1 MYLSEKWFFC
11 KFSSNSHRCKN
22 MTNQLSGEEQK
33 LLLETARNAI
43 RQELDKEEKLPLA
56 LDEYSPKLQ
65 ENGACFITLMK
76 NGVLRG
82 CVGSIEA
89 VQPLVQDVRE
99 RAVAAAFQDYRFPSL
114 KLPELEEIRIEISR
128 LTQPCTLNYEDPEDL
143 ITKLRPRIDGVI
155 LRYQTRRATFLPQVW
170 EQLPNPELFLNRLC
184 VKMGLD
190 QSIWRTAKL
199 QVETY
204 QVEKFQEED

>member
-1 MYLSEKWFFC
+1 
-11 KFSSNSHRCKN
+11 

-43 RQELDKEEKLPLA
+43 RQKLDKEEILPLVM
-56 LDEYSPKLQ
+56 DEYSPKLQ
-65 ENGACFITLMK
+65 EKGACFITLK
-76 NGVLRG
+76 KKGVLRG

-89 VQPLVQDVRE
+89 VQPLIQDVSE
-99 RAVAAAFQDYRFPSL
+99 RAVAAAFEDYRFPPL
-114 KLPELEEIRIEISR
+114 TLPELDEIRIEISR
-128 LTQPCTLNYEDPEDL
+128 LTQPCNLSYEDPEDL
-143 ITKLRPRIDGVI
+143 IAKLRPRIDGVI

-170 EQLPNPELFLNRLC
+170 EQLPSPELFLNRLC

-190 QSIWRTAKL
+190 QSVWRSAKL

-204 QVEKFQEED
+204 QVEKFQEEN

>member
-1 MYLSEKWFFC
+1 
-11 KFSSNSHRCKN
+11 

-65 ENGACFITLMK
+65 ANGACFITLMK

-128 LTQPCTLNYEDPEDL
+128 LTQPCKLSYEDPEDL

-190 QSIWRTAKL
+190 QSIWRIAIL

>member
-1 MYLSEKWFFC
+1 
-11 KFSSNSHRCKN
+11 

-43 RQELDKEEKLPLA
+43 RRELDKEEKLPLMM
-56 LDEYSPKLQ
+56 DEYSPKLR
-65 ENGACFITLMK
+65 ENGACFITIKK

-89 VQPLVQDVRE
+89 VQPLIQDVRE
-99 RAVAAAFQDYRFPSL
+99 RAVAAAFQDYRFPPL
-114 KLPELEEIRIEISR
+114 TLPEFDEIRIEISR
-128 LTQPCTLNYEDPEDL
+128 LTPPRKLNYQDPEDL
-143 ITKLRPRIDGVI
+143 INKLRPRIDGVI
-155 LRYQTRRATFLPQVW
+155 LRYQTHRATFLPQVW
-170 EQLPNPELFLNRLC
+170 EQLPSPELFLNRLC
-184 VKMGLD
+184 IKMGLD
-190 QSIWRTAKL
+190 QSVWRSAKL

>member
-1 MYLSEKWFFC
+1 MYLSEKWYFC

-22 MTNQLSGEEQK
+22 MTNQLSREEQK

-43 RQELDKEEKLPLA
+43 RQELDKEEKLPLM

-65 ENGACFITLMK
+65 EDGACFITLMK

-89 VQPLVQDVRE
+89 VQPLIQDVRE
-99 RAVAAAFQDYRFPSL
+99 RAVAAAFQDYRFPAL
-114 KLPELEEIRIEISR
+114 KLSELEEIRIEISC
-128 LTQPCTLNYEDPEDL
+128 LTQPCKLSYEDPEDL

-155 LRYQTRRATFLPQVW
+155 LRYQSRRATFLPQVW
-170 EQLPNPELFLNRLC
+170 EQLTSPELFLNRLC

-204 QVEKFQEED
+204 QVEKCQEED

>member
-1 MYLSEKWFFC
+1 
-11 KFSSNSHRCKN
+11 

-43 RQELDKEEKLPLA
+43 RQKLDKEEILPLVI
-56 LDEYSPKLQ
+56 DEYSPKLQ
-65 ENGACFITLMK
+65 EKGACFITLK
-76 NGVLRG
+76 KKGVLRG

-89 VQPLVQDVRE
+89 VQPLIQDVSE
-99 RAVAAAFQDYRFPSL
+99 RAVAAAFEDYRFPPL
-114 KLPELEEIRIEISR
+114 TLPELDEIRIEISR
-128 LTQPCTLNYEDPEDL
+128 LTQPCNLSYEDPEDL
-143 ITKLRPRIDGVI
+143 IAKLRPRIDGVI

-170 EQLPNPELFLNRLC
+170 EQLPSPELFLNRLC

-190 QSIWRTAKL
+190 QAVWRSAKL

-204 QVEKFQEED
+204 QVEKFQEEN

>member
-1 MYLSEKWFFC
+1 
-11 KFSSNSHRCKN
+11 

-43 RQELDKEEKLPLA
+43 RQKLGKEEILPLVM
-56 LDEYSPKLQ
+56 DEYSPKLQ
-65 ENGACFITLMK
+65 ENGACFITLK
-76 NGVLRG
+76 KKGVLRG

-89 VQPLVQDVRE
+89 VQPLIQDVSE
-99 RAVAAAFQDYRFPSL
+99 RAVAAAFQDYRFPPL
-114 KLPELEEIRIEISR
+114 TLPELDEIRIEISC
-128 LTQPCTLNYEDPEDL
+128 LTQPCNLSYEDPEDL
-143 ITKLRPRIDGVI
+143 IAKLRPRIDGVI

-170 EQLPNPELFLNRLC
+170 EQLTTPELFLNRLC

-190 QSIWRTAKL
+190 QSVWRSAKL

-204 QVEKFQEED
+204 QVEKFQEEN

>member
-1 MYLSEKWFFC
+1 
-11 KFSSNSHRCKN
+11 

-43 RQELDKEEKLPLA
+43 RQKLGKEEILPLVM
-56 LDEYSPKLQ
+56 DEYSPKLQ
-65 ENGACFITLMK
+65 ENGACFITLK
-76 NGVLRG
+76 KKGVLRG

-89 VQPLVQDVRE
+89 VQPLIQDVSE
-99 RAVAAAFQDYRFPSL
+99 RAVAAAFQDYRFPPL
-114 KLPELEEIRIEISR
+114 TLPELDEIRIEISR
-128 LTQPCTLNYEDPEDL
+128 LTQPCNLSYEDPEDL
-143 ITKLRPRIDGVI
+143 IAKLRPRIDGVI

-170 EQLPNPELFLNRLC
+170 EQLTTPELFLNRLC

-190 QSIWRTAKL
+190 QSVWRSAKL

-204 QVEKFQEED
+204 QVEKFQEEN